1 VAAIVASNDVTAG
14 GVIGV
19 LQKRGLAGKVLVSGQ
34 DAELEAARRIVAGTQ
49 AMTVYKSLR
58 TLTRLAARSA
68 VLMAKGEKVDTSST
82 VNNGKRDVPT
92 MLFDPITVDKENI
105 DGVLI
110 ADGFLK
116 RDQVYAK

>member
-1 VAAIVASNDVTAG
+1 
-14 GVIGV
+14 
-19 LQKRGLAGKVLVSGQ
+19 
-34 DAELEAARRIVAGTQ
+34 
-49 AMTVYKSLR
+49 MTVYKSLR

-68 VLMAKGEKVDTSST
+68 VLMAKGERVDTSGT
-82 VNNGKRDVPT
+82 INNGKRDVPT

-116 RDQVYAK
+116 RDQVYVK